1 MPQKAEV
8 GSGTILGVNGW
19 KSAAFAAWLCLL
31 TMQAEPVSQA
41 ARRIATT
48 PSALIASPVFF
59 HGKQVAVRG
68 DVSNVGDQSRL
79 HVPVDEADLKKRNT
93 PQIVIFWK
101 EPPAKTEGEIR
112 GEFWDLGRINSDDG
126 RFTSYDFKPMLEAM
140 TQGRWPAREE
150 LYVIL
155 GAVMVD
161 SPLPPAPT
169 LRALVLAP
177 DRYNNREVTVSG
189 RFRGRNLYGDLPGP
203 LNKSKWDFVLQS
215 ADAAL
220 WTTGLR
226 PRGRDFDLDPG
237 ARVDTGRWLKVT
249 GIAHADGANV
259 WIEAKAM
266 ELSSPPNETQ
276 VDVAVPATPQAPPP
290 TVVFSA
296 PVPDETDV
304 ERNVVVRIQ
313 FSWDMDAKTFR
324 DRIRASY
331 APAQGEALPPPA
343 FAMSYN
349 EGSRALQIKF
359 TGRLERFQKVKIEL
373 LEGIAAVDGQALKP
387 WTLTFT
393 TGS

>member
-1 MPQKAEV
+1 MP
-8 GSGTILGVNGW
+8 G
-19 KSAAFAAWLCLL
+19 
-31 TMQAEPVSQA
+31 EPLAQV

-48 PSALIASPVFF
+48 PASLVSSPVFF
-59 HGKQVAVRG
+59 HGKQIAVRG
-68 DVSNVGDQSRL
+68 DVSSAGDQGRL
-79 HVPVDEADLKKRNT
+79 QVPVDEADLKKRNT
-93 PQIVIFWK
+93 PQIFIFWK
-101 EPPAKTEGEIR
+101 EQPSRTEGEIR

-126 RFTSYDFKPMLEAM
+126 RFTTYDFKPMLEAV

-177 DRYNNREVTVSG
+177 ERYNNREVSVSG

-215 ADAAL
+215 ADAAV
-220 WTTGLR
+220 WTSGLR

-249 GIAHADGANV
+249 GIARADGTNV
-259 WIEAKAM
+259 WIEAKSM
-266 ELSSPPNETQ
+266 ELSSPPEETQ
-276 VDVAVPATPQAPPP
+276 VDISVPATPQAPPP

-296 PVPDETDV
+296 PVPDEADV
-304 ERNVVVRIQ
+304 ERNAVVRIQ
-313 FSWDMDAKTFR
+313 FSWDMDAKSFR
-324 DRIRASY
+324 DRVRVTY
-331 APAQGEALPPPA
+331 APAQGEAPPPPA
-343 FAMSYN
+343 FTTSYS
-349 EGSRALQIKF
+349 EGSRALTIKF
-359 TGRLERFQKVKIEL
+359 ATRLERFQTVRVEL
-373 LEGIAAVDGQALKP
+373 QNGIVAVDGQALKP
-387 WTLTFT
+387 WSLTFT

>member
-8 GSGTILGVNGW
+8 GSGTTLGVNGW

-296 PVPDETDV
+296 PVPDEADV

-324 DRIRASY
+324 DRIRVSY

>member
-1 MPQKAEV
+1 
-8 GSGTILGVNGW
+8 
-19 KSAAFAAWLCLL
+19 
-31 TMQAEPVSQA
+31 
-41 ARRIATT
+41 
-48 PSALIASPVFF
+48 
-59 HGKQVAVRG
+59 
-68 DVSNVGDQSRL
+68 
-79 HVPVDEADLKKRNT
+79 
-93 PQIVIFWK
+93 
-101 EPPAKTEGEIR
+101 
-112 GEFWDLGRINSDDG
+112 
-126 RFTSYDFKPMLEAM
+126 MLEAV

-249 GIAHADGANV
+249 GIAHADGGNV

-296 PVPDETDV
+296 PVPDEADV

-313 FSWDMDAKTFR
+313 FSWDMDPKTFR
-324 DRIRASY
+324 DRIRVTY
-331 APAQGEALPPPA
+331 APAQGATPPPPA
-343 FAMSYN
+343 FATSYN

-359 TGRLERFQKVKIEL
+359 TGRLERFQTVKIEL